1 MKSLIFSNRNLKEIM
16 RDPLTRI
23 FCLGF
28 PLVMLIVMSI
38 INNSIPPHAGM
49 TLFQIQNLT
58 PGIAV
63 FGLTF
68 VMLFAALLISGDR
81 QQAFLLRIFTSP
93 MRSSDYIVG
102 YIIPLIVLSAGQ
114 SVITGI
120 AGLIMGITS
129 DVTLNFLNIL
139 ASVLI
144 SIPSIVM
151 FIGFG
156 PLFGTLLNKNAA
168 PGICSIIIT
177 FSGMF
182 GGIWMDVDAMG
193 GTLAKMCN
201 ALPFI
206 HAVKTA
212 RFAYA
217 GEFADSFS
225 QTGIVAVWAIV
236 VITLS
241 IVVFKKKMRF

>member
-1 MKSLIFSNRNLKEIM
+1 MKSLIFANRNLKEIM
-16 RDPLTRI
+16 RDPLSWI

-38 INNSIPPHAGM
+38 INNSIPPQAGM

-102 YIIPLIVLSAGQ
+102 YIIPLIALSAGQ

-120 AGLIMGITS
+120 AGLIMGLTS

-139 ASVLI
+139 ASVII
-144 SIPSIVM
+144 SIPSIIM

-156 PLFGTLLNKNAA
+156 LLFGTLLNNNAA

-193 GTLAKMCN
+193 GTLAKLCN
-201 ALPFI
+201 DLPFI
-206 HAVKTA
+206 HAVKAA

-217 GEFADSFS
+217 GKFADSLS
-225 QTGIVAVWAIV
+225 QTGIVAIWAIV

-241 IVVFKKKMRF
+241 IIVFKKKMRF

>member
-1 MKSLIFSNRNLKEIM
+1 MKSLIFANRNLKEIM
-16 RDPLTRI
+16 RDPLSWI

-38 INNSIPPHAGM
+38 INNSIPPQAGM

-102 YIIPLIVLSAGQ
+102 YIIPLIALSAGQ

-120 AGLIMGITS
+120 AGLIMGLTS

-139 ASVLI
+139 ASVII
-144 SIPSIVM
+144 SIPSIIM

-156 PLFGTLLNKNAA
+156 LLFGTLLNNNAA

-193 GTLAKMCN
+193 GTLAKLCN
-201 ALPFI
+201 DLPFI
-206 HAVKTA
+206 HAVKAA

-225 QTGIVAVWAIV
+225 QTGIVAIWAIV

-241 IVVFKKKMRF
+241 IIVFKKKMRF